1 MIQKAAPHSKALRCV
16 LAVLLAIG
24 LMPVLGTQARSAWA
38 EESFEN
44 EAAPYGEEAN
54 RKVPGADETTSDP
67 EAAGGPSGDAAD
79 PAASPQAPAGD
90 SAEAFSARDASAD
103 EPAAPLAADPAIDLT
118 QADRDNSYVEIDGS
132 SVTVG
137 TDQLPHEG
145 SVTFTTNGEQVA
157 TKFVIRAA
165 FSGTVYLDNA
175 NLSAAN
181 DTNIKLEAGAV
192 VDLKMAGGN
201 KIANSSDTAKRLRPV
216 IEVPAGAELTLSGET
231 GSTAD
236 SLSVEAS
243 HVRANSSAA
252 LFSAGAVIGSA
263 DSANSGP
270 ITIQNVELSVRSHV
284 ENTDT
289 ATTMSPGAVHS
300 GAVIGSGSLG
310 VADDI
315 AIENAIVNIDVA
327 PVVAGS
333 KASGSVWGA
342 LIGSGANN
350 TMNSGAM
357 PVTVGDITI
366 ENSQVTATAKAAQ
379 GENTG
384 AVIGSGGYGSVGG
397 KILLAESSVRA
408 VTASSGTAFAAA
420 IGSGRYGSV
429 AAIEIQGGEVF
440 AVAEGASGTYGA
452 GIGTGQGRDDT
463 TNRVSIGSILI
474 DGNAI
479 VNAASQVPRDSATT
493 LFDTG
498 MNLPVPASG
507 SASGAGIGG
516 GRDAD
521 APSIIINSGTVK
533 AASLAGSVG
542 GSSFA
547 YAPGIGAGGLF
558 ASGKGGVLGELAI
571 NGGYIEATSSGW
583 IAQSHAVGAG
593 AGSNLKKGKVV
604 ITGGTVFAKSKPFSP
619 TSSNGR
625 DGIGAGEVII
635 DGGSVYSELGR
646 DRDATIIGYGEA
658 NWKNSQGD
666 LVFPSLLRTGVAS
679 GAVTAGAIDGIPC
692 ATAPSA
698 GVYGINDAV
707 TTADG
712 EVCFWM
718 PETATGVEGSVDLT
732 LDDAGTAKGYAID
745 YLRNSSGDRNYYDS
759 SSWNAYIPSP
769 MAQYA
774 IVSFESNTADTLAD
788 QRVVVGEQAAEP
800 AGLTNG
806 DLVLVGWFT
815 DDAFTDKWNFAT
827 PVTASMTL
835 HAKWEAAP
843 TVLKVARL
851 FGADRYATS
860 KEVAA
865 YGRDLATA
873 KTLIVASGGDDH
885 FPDAL
890 AASSLS
896 GATEAPIV
904 LTQPDHLGAS
914 ARDAIASAAVVE
926 KIYIIGSTASVTADV
941 EGAIRELHP
950 SAEIERLGGPTRQ
963 ATAELICDELGD
975 EASKTAILAR
985 SMDFPDSLSI
995 SPWAAITRSPIFLS
1009 GFSEQRYDQS
1019 TIDAIV
1025 AGGFERIL
1033 VVGDENAVPEA
1044 AVDEVLAA
1052 TGLSEG
1058 SVVRFDGVDREH
1070 TSLLVAEWATDPA
1083 RDPGE
1088 RLSFDK
1094 LAVTRSDVHAD
1105 ALAGGALQG
1114 FHKAVILLAPS
1125 TWTHPDVLAAII
1137 EAEAEAGIGEIR
1149 FFGDENSL
1157 DLRSVR
1163 DYIRAIAYDQV
1174 EWAPDS
1180 SVEIDLS

>member
-1 MIQKAAPHSKALRCV
+1 MIQKAAPHPKALRCV

-24 LMPVLGTQARSAWA
+24 LLPALDTQARSAWA

-54 RKVPGADETTSDP
+54 GEVPGADETTSDP

-192 VDLKMAGGN
+192 VDLKMTGGN

-679 GAVTAGAIDGIPC
+679 GAVTAGSIDGIPC

-698 GVYGINDAV
+698 GVYGINDVV

-718 PETATGVEGSVDLT
+718 PETATGVEGSVDLA
-732 LDDAGTAKGYAID
+732 LDDAGTAKSYAID
-745 YLRNSSGDRNYYDS
+745 YLRNSSGDRDYYDS

-774 IVSFESNTADTLAD
+774 IVSFESNTADTPAD

-800 AGLTNG
+800 AGLANG

-815 DDAFTDKWNFAT
+815 DGAFTDKWNFAT

-873 KTLIVASGGDDH
+873 KNLIVASGGDDH

-914 ARDAIASAAVVE
+914 ARDAIASAAAVE
-926 KIYIIGSTASVTADV
+926 KIYIIGSTASVTAGV

-1052 TGLSEG
+1052 TGLSEE

-1083 RDPGE
+1083 RDPDE

-1137 EAEAEAGIGEIR
+1137 EAKAGIGEIR